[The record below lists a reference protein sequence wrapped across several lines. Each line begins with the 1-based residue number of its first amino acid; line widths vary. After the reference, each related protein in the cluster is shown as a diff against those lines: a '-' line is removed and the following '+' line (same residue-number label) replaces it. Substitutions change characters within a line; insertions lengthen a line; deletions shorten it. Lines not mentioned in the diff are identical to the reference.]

1 MSGVSFVSETE
12 IEDVRKKK
20 QEEWEKVRKE
30 SDPIGKLNYLVEDFL
45 VKVELIR
52 RNIFITN
59 TNYSVPSYLFIM
71 QIL

>member
-1 MSGVSFVSETE
+1 MSGVSFVSEAE

-59 TNYSVPSYLFIM
+59 TNYLAPSYLFIM
-71 QIL
+71 QII